1 MGVVLGYRRGRY
13 KLQRLAKE
21 KVNKKVIR
29 PRFPKA
35 IEFIFQGAF
44 LYNWKAIIWSDETGV
59 VLGHRRGGYKLWRLA
74 KEKVNKKVIRPRFPK
89 AIEFI
94 FQGAFLYDRKAP
106 CHIQRLETIVEKE
119 ALKRELKAINGAI
132 KPELRQAQ
140 ELNTGI

>member
-44 LYNWKAIIWSDETGV
+44 LYN
-59 VLGHRRGGYKLWRLA
+59 
-74 KEKVNKKVIRPRFPK
+74 
-89 AIEFI
+89 
-94 FQGAFLYDRKAP
+94 QKAP
-106 CHIQRLETIVEKE
+106 YYVQRLETIIKKE
-119 ALKRELKAINGAI
+119 ALKRKLKAINEVI
-132 KPELRQAQ
+132 KLELRQAQ
-140 ELNTGI
+140 ELNTSMR